1 MSGYVNSTITSKTFF
16 LIFTLIIITC
26 LSSLLLFS
34 KKNKEISIKI
44 SKVDI
49 FIFLFF
55 LWIIINRY
63 FVQLNFGLSIRFI
76 ELCGLSV
83 IYLFLRNLSFRSFIG
98 LFLAIIIS
106 SIIQSVYGN
115 LQLLGYYGSNHSGF
129 KLTGSFFNPG
139 PYAGFLTSVFPIALS
154 FYFFK
159 EKLLLIITSNKSS
172 AFFKFIKYLF
182 EYTPFLAMIGIFI
195 IIPATQSR
203 ASWISIVIT
212 SFLLLE
218 IRYQFVSKTF
228 RRLNKIQKIF
238 LFFGTGLIFLL
249 FSIGIYHLKKG
260 SSDGRLFIWKNS
272 IQIIKDNPFFGV
284 GFDRFKTHYME
295 YQANYFSNIGETS
308 EALVADNT
316 YYAFNEFI
324 QFTVENG
331 IIGFII
337 LIILLITIFRITTLK
352 NHRFILKTAQISLI
366 SISTFAFFSYPMEIL
381 PIKIILISLLSIVS
395 KLDSN
400 KKELFIKKTTSL
412 KYSVF
417 KVSAVV
423 TGCCI
428 SFFGILYLKKIEKN
442 YKIWEYALDIYQ
454 YGNYENA
461 IEQFELSY
469 SFFKNNGDFLM
480 NYGKALSLENKNEK
494 AIEILQRAKQHL
506 NTTIIETTLGD
517 AYKKNKQYE
526 KAEKA
531 YVKSYD
537 MIPVRFY
544 PLYLLAK
551 LYEESGQR
559 EKAIETAKYVLEK
572 KVKIPSTA
580 IKEIQ
585 LEMKKIISSK

>member
-1 MSGYVNSTITSKTFF
+1 MYF
-16 LIFTLIIITC
+16 
-26 LSSLLLFS
+26 
-34 KKNKEISIKI
+34 KI
-44 SKVDI
+44 SKIDI
-49 FIFLFF
+49 LITSIFFY
-55 LWIIINRY
+55 IITNRY
-63 FVQLNFGLSIRFI
+63 IIQSSLGFSIRFT
-76 ELCGLSV
+76 ELCGLGFL
-83 IYLFLRNLSFRSFIG
+83 YLFLKGFSFKNFLW
-98 LFLAIIIS
+98 LFLAVIIS
-106 SIIQSVYGN
+106 GIIQSVYGN

-139 PYAGFLTSVFPIALS
+139 PYAGFLISVFPIALG
-154 FYFFK
+154 FYLFK
-159 EKLLLIITSNKSS
+159 EKLLLIITSNKSP
-172 AFFKFIKYLF
+172 AFFKFIKCFF
-182 EYTPFLAMIGIFI
+182 EYIPFLAIIGIFI

-203 ASWISIVIT
+203 ASWISIAIT
-212 SFLLLE
+212 SLLLLE
-218 IRYQFVSKTF
+218 IRYRFVSNTF
-228 RRLNKIQKIF
+228 RRLNKIKKIF

-249 FSIGIYHLKKG
+249 FLIGIYHFKKG

-272 IQIIKDNPFFGV
+272 IEIIRDNPFFGV
-284 GFDRFKTHYME
+284 GFDRFKAHYME
-295 YQANYFSNIGETS
+295 YQAHYFSNIGETS
-308 EALVADNT
+308 DALVADNT

-331 IIGFII
+331 IIG
-337 LIILLITIFRITTLK
+337 LIILVILLVTIFRVTTIK
-352 NHRFILKTAQISLI
+352 NHRFLLKIAQISLI
-366 SISTFAFFSYPMEIL
+366 SISTFAFFSYPTEIL
-381 PIKIILISLLSIVS
+381 PIKIILISLLAIVS

-400 KKELFIKKTTSL
+400 KKELFIKKSTSL
-412 KYSVF
+412 KYLFF
-417 KVSAVV
+417 KVSAVL

-461 IEQFELSY
+461 IEQFELAY
-469 SFFKNNGDFLM
+469 PFFKNNGDFLM

-517 AYKKNKQYE
+517 AYKKNKQYK
-526 KAEKA
+526 KAEKS

-551 LYEESGQR
+551 LYEESDQR
-559 EKAIETAKYVLEK
+559 EKAVETAKYVLEK